1 MDATTGREIRSLRGH
16 SGNLRAIAV
25 SPEGKRLAS
34 AGEDQ
39 TIRIWDI
46 ETGLELLALKG
57 HTDRVSSLAFSRDG
71 RLLVSGGKD
80 STVRLWRAAAVEEV
94 RSGSGK

>member
-1 MDATTGREIRSLRGH
+1 LRD
-16 SGNLRAIAV
+16 ITF
-25 SPEGKRLAS
+25 SPDGKRLAS

-46 ETGLELLALKG
+46 ETGMELLALKG
-57 HTDRVSSLAFSRDG
+57 HMARVSSLAFSRDG

-80 STVRLWRAAAVEEV
+80 SGLRLWRAAAQEEV
-94 RSGSGK
+94 WAGNEK